1 MSQQTIELSGIVRN
15 LPDNVVKDGTM
26 QELINLRPRDGALR
40 PVGKKSRTAVILEDV
55 RFIHTIND
63 NVKVYVG
70 TSNGTI
76 RYRVNTNGVFL
87 FQIDT
92 FIPASE
98 EMSFASLKNALM
110 VSNHTLE
117 TTIIMLFDVDT
128 NEYLV
133 FDSGIPDIQVVVGN
147 STVSADDWSDIVNT
161 SLQGDYNEAMLA
173 QYIMAQKQE
182 AEKGYLTGQVLVR
195 FTWELFD
202 GTIIKHT
209 IPTKVLTSVL
219 TITGSVVDGAW
230 QIARNFTA
238 RNIKFTP
245 YGIDAA
251 FKAKYKDV
259 IRGLKVYVTLPRSP
273 EMIETGETRTI
284 EYHEKPNT
292 LLGYIFRGSN
302 PNAIRYTY
310 DVANL
315 ASYKPDP
322 ASVNE
327 YYLLKDYKLEE
338 LSSAT
343 AVTITND
350 TVLDL
355 AMREQISIDNMT
367 HHSLYAKYLFNYNER
382 VFLGNIKTS
391 LYSGNVINFL
401 TAPEIPWD
409 VDASFGAEYNVA
421 IEFDLMSAS
430 RGTRTVM
437 TPWKSINTYNLA
449 GTHMYFNIGR
459 LSDYWGY
466 PDARAINARVLIKLG
481 AAIKRITDTVRLTS
495 NQILNFAYSP
505 TIIYKVEFS
514 TLSDYTPVAGKN
526 SYWDYNRVQAT
537 ELMNPFYF
545 PAINSYRIGS
555 GKVLGMSTNV
565 TALSQGQFGQFPIF
579 CFTSDGIWTMNI
591 GSGETLINTITPLSR
606 HVCNNPESI
615 TPIDGGTAFTTTKG
629 LFIISG
635 TEVIEISSLAEGKH
649 NSRITGTLNY
659 EAIANNPNLYQI
671 KDYLCAV
678 PFLTY
683 ISGAKIAWD
692 HAEDHKELIIS
703 NNSYNYSW
711 VYNLPSKMWYKISQV
726 WENFVNDYPK
736 TYGYKIEGLGYWQ
749 DDLNEEDYSE
759 YIPVHIETRPIK
771 LSTKAFKMIN
781 RILVQGDL
789 SNPESPFSINLF
801 GSTNNITWHLMNNG
815 RIFPNGYLPFLIG
828 RTTFSCR
835 YFILVLGGKVDEDF
849 YLTHVEVDFDE
860 RYHNKLR

>member
-40 PVGKKSRTAVILEDV
+40 VVGKKSRTASTMSDV
-55 RFIHTIND
+55 RFIHVIND

-70 TSNGTI
+70 TSKGNIEYG
-76 RYRVNTNGVFL
+76 VSVNGVMGPD
-87 FQIDT
+87 IWT
-92 FIPASE
+92 PVPASE
-98 EMSFASLKNALM
+98 GMSFAALKNALM

-117 TTIIMLFDVDT
+117 TTLIMLFDNDT
-128 NEYLV
+128 NTYLILEN
-133 FDSGIPDIQVVVGN
+133 GIPDIQVFTNNISVP
-147 STVSADDWSDIVNT
+147 ADNWSDTVDT
-161 SLQGDYNEAMLA
+161 SLNGDYNDAMLA
-173 QYIMAQKQE
+173 QYVVAQKKE

-195 FTWELFD
+195 FAWELFD
-202 GTIIKHT
+202 GTIVRHT
-209 IPTKVLTSVL
+209 IPQKVLTSLL
-219 TITGSVVDGAW
+219 TVTGSPVGGVW
-230 QIARNFTA
+230 QIARTFNAYKIQFA
-238 RNIKFTP
+238 IL
-245 YGIDAA
+245 GIDAA
-251 FKAKYKDV
+251 FQTKYKDL
-259 IRGLKVYVTLPRSP
+259 IRGVKVYVTLPRSP
-273 EMIETGETRTI
+273 EVIETGETLTYNRTSEGLNFFRKI
-284 EYHEKPNT
+284 VGIKPVIN
-292 LLGYIFRGSN
+292 N
-302 PNAIRYTY
+302 YTY

-315 ASYKPDP
+315 SSYQPDP

-327 YYLLKDYKLEE
+327 YYLLKEYKLEE
-338 LSSAT
+338 LPAGVLPI
-343 AVTITND
+343 VTITNE

-355 AMREQISIDNMT
+355 ALREQISIDNMT
-367 HHSLYAKYLFNYNER
+367 HHTLYANYLYSYNDR
-382 VFLGNIKTS
+382 IFLGDIKTN
-391 LYSGNVINFL
+391 LYSGDLTGFL
-401 TAPEIPWD
+401 TTPDSPFD
-409 VDASFGAEYNVA
+409 TDAEYFVA
-421 IEFDLMSAS
+421 VEFDLMSAS

-437 TPWKSINTYNLA
+437 TPWQSCTYCDV
-449 GTHMYFNIGR
+449 GKTKMYFKIGH

-466 PDARAINARVLIKLG
+466 PDARVTNARVLIKLG
-481 AAIKRITDTVRLTS
+481 ATIKRIADPVRLTS
-495 NQILNFAYSP
+495 NQILNFAFSP
-505 TIIYKVEFS
+505 SVQYQVEFS
-514 TLSDYTPVAGKN
+514 TLADYTPIAGKN

-537 ELMNPFYF
+537 ELNNPFYF
-545 PAINSYRIGS
+545 PAINSYRVGS
-555 GKVLGMSTNV
+555 GKVLGMSTNM

-615 TPIDGGTAFTTTKG
+615 TPIDGGTAFTTSKG

-635 TEVIEISSLAEGKH
+635 TEVIEISDMAEGKY

-703 NNSYNYSW
+703 NDSYNYSW

-726 WENFVNDYPK
+726 WENFINDYPK
-736 TYGYKIEGLGYWQ
+736 TYGYKVEGLGYYM

-815 RIFPNGYLPFLIG
+815 RIFANGYLPFLIG

-835 YFILVLGGKVDEDF
+835 YFILVLGGRVDEDF
-849 YLTHVEVDFDE
+849 YLTHVEVDYDE

>member
-40 PVGKKSRTAVILEDV
+40 VVGKKSRTTSPMSDVI
-55 RFIHTIND
+55 FIHVIND
-63 NVKVYVG
+63 NVKVHVG
-70 TSNGTI
+70 TSKGTV
-76 RYRVNTNGVFL
+76 RYCVS
-87 FQIDT
+87 IDGIMGAST
-92 FIPASE
+92 YTPVPASE
-98 EMSFASLKNALM
+98 EMSFAALKNALM
-110 VSNHTLE
+110 ISNHTLE
-117 TTIIMLFDVDT
+117 TTIVLLFDVDT
-128 NEYLV
+128 NQYLI
-133 FDSGIPDIQVVVGN
+133 FENGIPDIQVVVGN
-147 STVSADDWSDIVNT
+147 VSVPTDDWSDTVDT

-173 QYIMAQKQE
+173 QYVMAQKQE
-182 AEKGYLTGQVLVR
+182 AENGYLTGLVLIR
-195 FTWELFD
+195 FAWELFD

-209 IPTKVLTSVL
+209 IPTKVTASVL
-219 TITGSVVDGAW
+219 TVTGALVGSAW
-230 QIARNFTA
+230 QVTRNFIA
-238 RNIKFTP
+238 KNIAFTIF
-245 YGIDAA
+245 GADAA
-251 FKAKYKDV
+251 FKTKYKDV
-259 IRGLKVYVTLPRSP
+259 IRGLKVYVTQPRSP
-273 EMIETGETRTI
+273 EMIKTGETRTI
-284 EYHEKPNT
+284 EYHERPDT
-292 LLGYIFRGSN
+292 LWGYILRGSN

-315 ASYKPDP
+315 STYKPDP

-338 LSSAT
+338 LT
-343 AVTITND
+343 AGSPVTITND

-355 AMREQISIDNMT
+355 ALREQISIDNMT
-367 HHSLYAKYLFNYNER
+367 HHTIYAEYLYNYNER
-382 VFLGNIKTS
+382 VFLGNIKTN

-401 TAPEIPWD
+401 TVPDAPYATD
-409 VDASFGAEYNVA
+409 AEYFVA
-421 IEFDLMSAS
+421 LEFDLMSAS

-437 TPWKSINTYNLA
+437 TPWQSINTYDTGL
-449 GTHMYFNIGR
+449 TKMYFKIGH

-466 PDARAINARVLIKLG
+466 PDARATNARVLIKLG
-481 AAIKRITDTVRLTS
+481 ATIKKVADPVRLTS
-495 NQILNFAYSP
+495 NQILNFAFSP
-505 TIIYKVEFS
+505 SVQYQVTFS

-537 ELMNPFYF
+537 ELNNPFYF
-545 PAINSYRIGS
+545 PAINSYRVGS
-555 GKVLGMSTNV
+555 GKVIGMSTNM

-579 CFTSDGIWTMNI
+579 VFSSDGIWTMNI

-635 TEVIEISSLAEGKH
+635 TEVIEISDLAEGKH

-703 NNSYNYSW
+703 NDSYNYSW

-736 TYGYKIEGLGYWQ
+736 TYGFKIEGLGYYM
-749 DDLNEEDYSE
+749 DDLTEEDYSE

-789 SNPESPFSINLF
+789 SDPESPFSINLF

-815 RIFPNGYLPFLIG
+815 RIISNGYLPLLIG

-835 YFILVLGGKVDEDF
+835 YYILVLGGKVDENF